1 MDALFRPLSNN
12 ANDNS
17 SGLAP
22 PPGMRQGILPFLSV
36 EINRTVFVVNIDS
49 STMMTDDRMLNL
61 WEREWQDEGFNTFVL
76 TMKDIMKHPR
86 NQEFEEQVLSVP
98 LN

>member
-1 MDALFRPLSNN
+1 MDALFRRLSNN
-12 ANDNS
+12 ANDNDNS

-49 STMMTDDRMLNL
+49 STMMTIECSISGNANGRMK
-61 WEREWQDEGFNTFVL
+61 VS
-76 TMKDIMKHPR
+76 IH
-86 NQEFEEQVLSVP
+86 LS
-98 LN
+98 LR